1 MVIVHSYVSLPE
13 GKLMN
18 PPIPG
23 PDGWVFQMNPAEDVF
38 VHEMSMA
45 EAYNPDMEKSKEYR
59 KWLKADAGADAG
71 AQVHFMVKITR

>member
-1 MVIVHSYVSLPE
+1 MKRSFSPRFSGDLVHESSQNQVSMDPF
-13 GKLMN
+13 
-18 PPIPG
+18 P
-23 PDGWVFQMNPAEDVF
+23 PAEDVF

-71 AQVHFMVKITR
+71 AQVHFMVKITI

>member
-1 MVIVHSYVSLPE
+1 
-13 GKLMN
+13 MN
-18 PPIPG
+18 P
-23 PDGWVFQMNPAEDVF
+23 VNPAEDVF

-71 AQVHFMVKITR
+71 AQVHFMVKITIYRTL